1 MDEQPKAEQDNQA
14 VPPPMPPVSPNPV
27 VGSQPILPP
36 QPVIDPQPT
45 TQGVAN
51 AVKPKKNLLWL
62 WITLPIVGLL
72 AILVILFLISPVFS
86 RIQAQATANNFM
98 KAMQTN
104 DGATL
109 KELSGESSENS
120 LIKRGIDGLKNAKY
134 SQRGS
139 AESRSDGYVV
149 NFDVTGSD
157 TIVDT
162 SITVSKGKV
171 TKLLLNTT
179 RVRPSSP
186 EPTSTTTSKSS
197 SACLT
202 ITDVTNA
209 GVTTMTKEAL
219 FPNARIWFQSL
230 FFKADSTEFLSDSL
244 AAKTLDQTSKFYA
257 STSSKNYTFDIQGT
271 AHEGASTS
279 SGVKI
284 ANDRASKIKDELTK
298 RGVPAE
304 RVNIIEPKSSDNSN
318 DSSGSS
324 DRSITIFIKLP
335 ADCK

>member
-1 MDEQPKAEQDNQA
+1 
-14 VPPPMPPVSPNPV
+14 
-27 VGSQPILPP
+27 
-36 QPVIDPQPT
+36 
-45 TQGVAN
+45 
-51 AVKPKKNLLWL
+51 
-62 WITLPIVGLL
+62 
-72 AILVILFLISPVFS
+72 
-86 RIQAQATANNFM
+86 
-98 KAMQTN
+98 
-104 DGATL
+104 
-109 KELSGESSENS
+109 
-120 LIKRGIDGLKNAKY
+120 
-134 SQRGS
+134 
-139 AESRSDGYVV
+139 
-149 NFDVTGSD
+149 
-157 TIVDT
+157 
-162 SITVSKGKV
+162 
-171 TKLLLNTT
+171 
-179 RVRPSSP
+179 
-186 EPTSTTTSKSS
+186 
-197 SACLT
+197 
-202 ITDVTNA
+202 
-209 GVTTMTKEAL
+209 
-219 FPNARIWFQSL
+219 L